1 MFCRPHKN
9 LQKLTDITFVS
20 KQQNLMKSPWF
31 DRMSIQV
38 HIPENFEVWYCCLF
52 SKEYDPSNTTIIL
65 GFLNKV
71 NVFLACSKIERY
83 GHFWPRRH
91 QNFPISQLW
100 TQPKFLHK
108 EVKIPTWGRVL
119 AWRKLVM
126 AGPGIRVQGTPHLT
140 PHPESVQPTCRLL
153 TSTRWV
159 DSPTF
164 PYALSIGYKERGTKS
179 HSRASVRL
187 FIFEISM
194 SK

>member
-1 MFCRPHKN
+1 M
-9 LQKLTDITFVS
+9 LVS
-20 KQQNLMKSPWF
+20 NKIWWKALDLIACPYKFISQRTSLIF
-31 DRMSIQV
+31 
-38 HIPENFEVWYCCLF
+38 CLF

-91 QNFPISQLW
+91 HNFPITQLC

-108 EVKIPTWGRVL
+108 EVKIPTWGWVL
-119 AWRKLVM
+119 AWGKLVT

-164 PYALSIGYKERGTKS
+164 PYALYRI
-179 HSRASVRL
+179 
-187 FIFEISM
+187 
-194 SK
+194 